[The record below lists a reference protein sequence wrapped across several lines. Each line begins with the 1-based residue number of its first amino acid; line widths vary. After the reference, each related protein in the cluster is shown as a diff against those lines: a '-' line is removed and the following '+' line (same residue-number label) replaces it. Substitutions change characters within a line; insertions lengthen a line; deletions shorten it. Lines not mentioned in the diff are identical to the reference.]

1 MQTGLKSGCSV
12 WLAKVKRS
20 PVSLYL
26 ILSFSG
32 RLLFSMGVEIQMG
45 LKDISPAPGAGM
57 ICLELLRF
65 VYPC

>member
-1 MQTGLKSGCSV
+1 MQTGLKSGSSV

-20 PVSLYL
+20 PMSLYL

-32 RLLFSMGVEIQMG
+32 GLLFSMVIEIQMG
-45 LKDISPAPGAGM
+45 LKDISPAPGARM
-57 ICLELLRF
+57 ICSELLCF

>member
-1 MQTGLKSGCSV
+1 MQSGLKSGSSM

-20 PVSLYL
+20 PVSLCL
-26 ILSFSG
+26 ILSFYG
-32 RLLFSMGVEIQMG
+32 TLLFCMGVEIQMG

-57 ICLELLRF
+57 ICSELLCF